1 MKKLLL
7 LVSTLV
13 LFGCYDKDL
22 DNNVSVVKSGEYI
35 ATFNDTT
42 SNDNTVLLKIKDP
55 KSPVTCY
62 ALIGYRK
69 GGLSC
74 IPDNQIPSMDD
85 CVPSTVVEG
94 KDGMP
99 GSCVPYRHLY
109 TEFR

>member
-22 DNNVSVVKSGEYI
+22 DSNKSVVKSGEYI
-35 ATFNDTT
+35 ASFYDAT
-42 SNDNTVLLKIKDP
+42 SDSTALVKIKDP

-94 KDGMP
+94 TDGMP
-99 GSCVPYRHLY
+99 GVMCTLSSFIY
-109 TEFR
+109 